1 MKITFIG
8 GGNMASALIGGL
20 VNTGFAAADLCAVDI
35 SPETLAR
42 LEQSFGVRTQGVA
55 DAAALACD
63 VVVLAVKPQQAR
75 AVCLALAPLLERQL
89 VLSIAAGLRIEDLS
103 RWLGGHPRLVRA
115 MPNTP
120 ALIGA
125 GITGLCAAPAVSAAE
140 RDAAERVLRA
150 VGETLWVADESQ
162 IDAVTAV
169 SGSGPAYLFLLIE
182 AMQQAASELGFSADD
197 ARRLSV
203 GTALGAARLAAQSA
217 EPASVLRERVTSKGG
232 TTAAALAAMAEHGV
246 KEGIVAGVLAADRRS
261 RELGVELG
269 ADPAA
274 ATPSAAGKP

>member
-35 SPETLAR
+35 SPESLAR

-89 VLSIAAGLRIEDLS
+89 VLSIAAGLRIDDLS
-103 RWLGGHPRLVRA
+103 RWLGGHARLVRA

-125 GITGLCAAPAVSAAE
+125 GITGLCAAPAVSAEE

-232 TTAAALAAMAEHGV
+232 TTAAALAAMAAHGV

-274 ATPSAAGKP
+274 VTPPVAGKP

>member
-8 GGNMASALIGGL
+8 GGNMANALIGGL

-35 SPETLAR
+35 SPESLAR

-75 AVCLALAPLLERQL
+75 AVCLALGPLLERQL
-89 VLSIAAGLRIEDLS
+89 VLSIAAGLRIDDLS
-103 RWLGGHPRLVRA
+103 RWLGGHARLVRA

-203 GTALGAARLAAQSA
+203 GTALGAARLAAQSS

-246 KEGIVAGVLAADRRS
+246 KEGIVAGVLAADQRS

-269 ADPAA
+269 ADPVAV
-274 ATPSAAGKP
+274 TPPAAGKP